1 MCTKVYS
8 SSWYVGKIMYLHI
21 RWSSLQ
27 EITLL
32 YRCSF
37 SLNLMTLLG
46 EKRVALRYII
56 VYFKTHI
63 NWLVMINEA

>member
-1 MCTKVYS
+1 
-8 SSWYVGKIMYLHI
+8 MYLHI

-46 EKRVALRYII
+46 EKRVALRFI

-63 NWLVMINEA
+63 NWLVLVNEA

>member
-1 MCTKVYS
+1 
-8 SSWYVGKIMYLHI
+8 MYLHI

-37 SLNLMTLLG
+37 SLNLMTLSG
-46 EKRVALRYII
+46 EKRVALRFI

-63 NWLVMINEA
+63 NWLVLVNEA